1 MAKLGGAAWVAQA
14 RSKAQAQFAEAK
26 KAESEVWRERDKI
39 RQSDA
44 EKTARL
50 KALRLAHEAKLAAEA
65 ALAPPKPV
73 PVRARA
79 AAETKLAT
87 ATAKSSAKKKTKGG
101 LAS

>member
-73 PVRARA
+73 AVRVRV
-79 AAETKLAT
+79 AAEAKPAG
-87 ATAKSSAKKKTKGG
+87 ATAKSPTKRKTKGN
-101 LAS
+101 LAT